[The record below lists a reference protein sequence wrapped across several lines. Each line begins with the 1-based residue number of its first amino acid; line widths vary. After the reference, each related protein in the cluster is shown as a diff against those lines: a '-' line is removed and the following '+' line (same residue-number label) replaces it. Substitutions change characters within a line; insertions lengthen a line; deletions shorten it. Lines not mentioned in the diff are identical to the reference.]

1 VAVSQSESTTPI
13 VFETDP
19 GRYRHWRLEIQGETA
34 RLVWDVKETEPLRPG
49 YALKLNSYDLGVD
62 IELAD
67 AVERLRFEHPEVRAV
82 AITSGKD
89 RVFSAGANIHML
101 ASSSHAFK
109 VNFCK
114 YTNETRLAIEDA
126 CARSGQRYLAA
137 CNGIAA
143 GGGYELALACDEILL
158 VDDGN
163 SAVSLPEVPLL
174 GVLPGTG
181 GLTRIVDKRRVRR
194 DHADIFCTLAEGV
207 KGQRA
212 VDWRLVDAV
221 APKSRFDDLVRDRL
235 ARLAGA
241 GAAGA
246 PARAAS
252 ASTAPVPGAP
262 HRTGPGVALTP
273 LRVETGMDRWRYTAL
288 EVEIDRRRRTATLTL
303 EGPEGNPPKD
313 AAEARRLGADLWM
326 LRLSRELSD
335 ALCRLRFNEEEIGL
349 LLLKSGGDPERV
361 ARHDEAL
368 HALAREDWFAR
379 EVILHLARTL
389 RRLDVTARTLFALVE
404 PGSCFAGSL
413 MEVALAADRTY
424 ALDDPKRPVT
434 MILSPLNFGPLPMGQ
449 GLTRLQARL
458 LAQEESHEALRRR
471 VEANDLPRFD
481 AASALAA
488 GLVTVAADD
497 IDYEDEVRVAVEERA
512 SLSPDALTGMEA
524 SLRFPGA
531 ETPETKIFGR
541 LSAWQNWIFQRPNAV
556 GDKGALKCYGRPER
570 PSFDWRRT

>member
-1 VAVSQSESTTPI
+1 
-13 VFETDP
+13 
-19 GRYRHWRLEIQGETA
+19 
-34 RLVWDVKETEPLRPG
+34 
-49 YALKLNSYDLGVD
+49 
-62 IELAD
+62 
-67 AVERLRFEHPEVRAV
+67 
-82 AITSGKD
+82 
-89 RVFSAGANIHML
+89 
-101 ASSSHAFK
+101 
-109 VNFCK
+109 
-114 YTNETRLAIEDA
+114 
-126 CARSGQRYLAA
+126 
-137 CNGIAA
+137 
-143 GGGYELALACDEILL
+143 
-158 VDDGN
+158 
-163 SAVSLPEVPLL
+163 
-174 GVLPGTG
+174 
-181 GLTRIVDKRRVRR
+181 
-194 DHADIFCTLAEGV
+194 
-207 KGQRA
+207 
-212 VDWRLVDAV
+212 
-221 APKSRFDDLVRDRL
+221 
-235 ARLAGA
+235 
-241 GAAGA
+241 
-246 PARAAS
+246 
-252 ASTAPVPGAP
+252 
-262 HRTGPGVALTP
+262 
-273 LRVETGMDRWRYTAL
+273 MDRWRYTAL